1 MLAASAFA
9 VLLAAALPLI
19 GRTVA
24 LREPAEVVAVLEAS
38 CAGCDWGQRGHEAAA
53 LELRVDGLYSQHLF
67 LTRGEARS
75 AYPVTLGRLAAGEH
89 RVEVFLD
96 ERRSARHARQAEVHR
111 SRSRPSRTPH
121 PRRACSRARRSS
133 RRGPT
138 RWAASATYRS
148 SPGWSRTR

>member
-96 ERRSARHARQAEVHR
+96 ERRW
-111 SRSRPSRTPH
+111 RPSRTPH